1 MTNGSSSDSAGPAVQ
16 RLGHP
21 GAEQLGDLDDLAL
34 GADRALADEHR
45 DLLTRVEHVGGAP
58 QIRVAWPDDRLQRTR
73 PTRGRARGRAGGS
86 EYSASWMSLGTI
98 TQVTDRVALAMR
110 TARSIRCA
118 ACSGAMHTCT
128 NSLATSLNR
137 VVRSTSCW
145 KLEPSAIRACWPT
158 IATTGAWSSLAS

>member
-1 MTNGSSSDSAGPAVQ
+1 MAPWPTSIATRSPALRTSAA
-16 RLGHP
+16 RCRS
-21 GAEQLGDLDDLAL
+21 AS
-34 GADRALADEHR
+34 
-45 DLLTRVEHVGGAP
+45 
-58 QIRVAWPDDRLQRTR
+58 
-73 PTRGRARGRAGGS
+73 RGRITGSRNPTDDGTAPWARGGS

-110 TARSIRCA
+110 MARSMRWA

-145 KLEPSAIRACWPT
+145 KLDPSAMRACWPT
-158 IATTGAWSSLAS
+158 MATTGAWSSLAS